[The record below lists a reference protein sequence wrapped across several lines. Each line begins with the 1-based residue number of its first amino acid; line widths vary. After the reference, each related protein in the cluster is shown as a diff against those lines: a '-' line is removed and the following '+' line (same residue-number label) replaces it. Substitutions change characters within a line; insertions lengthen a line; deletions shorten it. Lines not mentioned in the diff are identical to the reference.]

1 MVRGKGRTA
10 LTWLCDVILVN
21 LGIILSFL
29 IRFSGKVPST
39 NFRAYL
45 NIALWV
51 SLISGSVLY
60 FSGLYEEVEEESS
73 FDIFYKIFISVS
85 LSSIIIVALSFYLR
99 NLPFPRTVFVIAW
112 ILEILLISA
121 HHSYLFYS
129 RQRKIPPKRLLVIG
143 TDEDEEEFIR
153 ESKRQSS
160 PKYEIVGLVNADAEV
175 ENLKRTIRKGKVQGV
190 IISDLSLE
198 RSKLLDIIFGCQQ
211 EGLSVYL
218 RPGLYEVMMGRLEM
232 THIGD
237 IPLIKLKDE
246 PLKGRDKALKGIM
259 DFSLSLLILLFSS
272 PLLFLIPLLIK
283 MESKGPFLYRQKRV
297 GEKERIYEIYKFRSM
312 IENAEERTGPV
323 LAKDTD
329 ERITKVG
336 NLLRRT
342 HLDELPQLFNIL
354 RGEMSLIGPR
364 PERPVF
370 VEEFKRKIPGYSR
383 RFMVKPGIT
392 GLAQLYGNYDTSAE
406 KKIKYDIAY
415 INNWSLGL
423 DLKILFMSME
433 IVLRMRK

>member
-329 ERITKVG
+329 ERVTKVG

>member
-143 TDEDEEEFIR
+143 TDEEEFIR

-312 IENAEERTGPV
+312 IENAEERTGPI

-329 ERITKVG
+329 ERVTKVG

>member
-143 TDEDEEEFIR
+143 TDGEEFIR

-175 ENLKRTIRKGKVQGV
+175 ESLKRTIRKGKVQGV
-190 IISDLSLE
+190 IISDLNLE

-329 ERITKVG
+329 ERVTKVG

>member
-143 TDEDEEEFIR
+143 TDGEEFIR

-175 ENLKRTIRKGKVQGV
+175 ESLKRTIRKGKVQGV
-190 IISDLSLE
+190 IISDLNLE

-283 MESKGPFLYRQKRV
+283 MESKGPFLYKQKRV

-329 ERITKVG
+329 ERVTKVG

>member
-39 NFRAYL
+39 SFRAYL

-99 NLPFPRTVFVIAW
+99 NLPLPRTIFVIAW

-129 RQRKIPPKRLLVIG
+129 CQRKIPPKRLLVIG
-143 TDEDEEEFIR
+143 TDEDGEEFIR
-153 ESKRQSS
+153 EGKRQSS

-218 RPGLYEVMMGRLEM
+218 RPGLYEVMMGRLEI

-259 DFSLSLLILLFSS
+259 DFSLSLLIFLFFF
-272 PLLFLIPLLIK
+272 PFLFLIPLLIK

-329 ERITKVG
+329 ERVTKVG

>member
-143 TDEDEEEFIR
+143 TDEEEFIR

-329 ERITKVG
+329 ERVTKVG